1 MRGERG
7 FMSRLCD
14 NVYQQ
19 SVGEPLR
26 DTLLAHGL
34 DLDAPAPSRPYRMRH
49 VVSPFA
55 AAPGSQ
61 AERVQALTFA
71 AMDDAAAFAARE
83 SAGQVP
89 LSITFRAAVQPGDAA
104 FAGRFFPDTVPLARS
119 AADLRA
125 FQVPRPLP
133 LVFDVIEAAV
143 DDGCDHVIL
152 TNVDICP
159 LPHFYRAVA
168 RFLDLGFDALIINRR
183 TLADASADPSLL
195 PLWCA
200 DPGRI
205 HEGYDCFVFSTA
217 AARRFVRNDACVGAG
232 GVMRGLIYDMVA
244 TAARMLILTDVHLT
258 CHLGDDKTW
267 TRPDLRDYIDHNWQ
281 EAISVLRKVAAAQP
295 DRFADF
301 CAALPDRVRVERDAV
316 EGIRLSRAPGSQ
328 GSFPRLD
335 P

>member
-1 MRGERG
+1 MP
-7 FMSRLCD
+7 RLCD
-14 NVYQQ
+14 NAYQQ
-19 SVGEPLR
+19 SAGEPLR
-26 DTLLAHGL
+26 DVLLAHGL
-34 DLDAPAPSRPYRMRH
+34 DLEAPVPALPRRIRH

-61 AERVQALTFA
+61 AERIQSLTFT
-71 AMDDAAAFAARE
+71 AMREAAAFAADAN
-83 SAGQVP
+83 AGQVP
-89 LSITFRAAVQPGDAA
+89 LHIGLRAAVLAGDVT
-104 FAGRFFPDTVPLARS
+104 FAQRFFPDTVPLARS

-125 FQVPRPLP
+125 FQVPRLLP

-168 RFLDLGFDALIINRR
+168 RLLDLGFDALIINRR
-183 TLADASADPSLL
+183 TLADGAADPSWL

-205 HEGYDCFVFSTA
+205 HEGYDCFVFSA
-217 AARRFVRNDACVGAG
+217 SAARRFVRNDACVGAG

-244 TAARMLILTDVHLT
+244 TASRLLILTDVHLT

-267 TRPDLRDYIDHNWQ
+267 TRPELRDYIDHNWQ
-281 EAISVLRKVAAAQP
+281 EAIAVLRLVAASIP

-301 CAALPDRVRVERDAV
+301 CAALPDRVRVERDAAQ
-316 EGIRLSRAPGSQ
+316 GIRLSRAPGSQ